1 MSASHCY
8 TAAPHQEVTTVTACF
23 GPDEQGAGPSQER
36 TCQKWRTTMA
46 YQAEISRK
54 NPGCFL
60 FLVDQSESM
69 EDPLAAERLEDGR
82 PRSSRRYSTSLFII
96 CASVAPSRTLFT
108 TTFTSVCWAT
118 AKRAVTQ
125 RSAVN

>member
-1 MSASHCY
+1 MPLCARR
-8 TAAPHQEVTTVTACF
+8 APRADGKTSTWAWHLDCWN
-23 GPDEQGAGPSQER
+23 PSSCAFSE
-36 TCQKWRTTMA
+36 CEKWRETMA

-69 EDPLAAERLEDGR
+69 EDPLAAERLADGR

-96 CASVAPSRTLFT
+96 CPSVAPNRTLFT
-108 TTFTSVCWAT
+108 TTFMSVCWAT
-118 AKRAVTQ
+118 AKTAVNQ